1 MTFNTKIPYGH
12 DMMDLELP
20 ESQVVG
26 VCYPQTMPAASDP
39 DQLLKEAISAGFDD
53 TNLPQKA
60 KSGARACIVI
70 TDRTR
75 STPNRRVLPI
85 LLDQL
90 NEIGVPNDRITVISG
105 GGMHAADR
113 HTDLTALLGEGL
125 LSRVEVITNEPDNDD
140 IMVKLGTTA
149 IGTPVEV
156 HQKFAEAE
164 IKLGITNVN
173 PCMLAGWS
181 GSGKI
186 VMPGISSRRGIYHNH
201 KFFVQ
206 PLLELGVASLMGI
219 MPPDNPVRADIEEC
233 ATISGIDMVVNTVL
247 DSNRDLVRVFCG
259 DHLPAHR
266 EAMRYMQ
273 PFVEV
278 SLPQKVDIMVA
289 GVGDPA
295 LEISLFQ
302 GGSRVCG
309 GVDRYL
315 KPGGTLIMAIACTE
329 GIYEGFEHEEF
340 RQWMRKMPTPAEIGQ
355 IVEEGGMG
363 GEKGCVLFTFS
374 WLIHEM
380 NCRIITV
387 TEGMTAEELAEVH
400 LDHAEHVQAALD
412 EAINHYDQ
420 PSIGVMPYGGL
431 VLPTLTK
438 IDALNREAQG
448 EI

>member
-1 MTFNTKIPYGH
+1 MTLKTKIPHGH
-12 DMMDLELP
+12 LMMDLEIP

-26 VCYPQTMPAASDP
+26 VSYPKTMPPASDP
-39 DQLLKEAISAGFDD
+39 SLVLENAIAAGFKE
-53 TNLPQKA
+53 TNLGEKA
-60 KSGARACIVI
+60 KPGAKACIVI

-85 LLDQL
+85 LLDHL
-90 NEIGVPNDRITVISG
+90 NQIGVPDSHITVISG
-105 GGMHAADR
+105 GGMHAADS
-113 HTDLTALLGEGL
+113 HTDLTALLGGEMM
-125 LSRVEVITNEPDNDD
+125 SRVEVITNEPDNDD
-140 IMVKLGTTA
+140 IMVKLGTTT

-156 HQKFAEAE
+156 HHKFAEAE
-164 IKLGITNVN
+164 IKLGITNIN

-186 VMPGISSRRGIYHNH
+186 VMPAISSRRGIYHNH
-201 KFFVQ
+201 KFFVR
-206 PLLELGVASLMGI
+206 PLIKLGIASLMGI

-247 DSNRDLVRVFCG
+247 DSNRELVIAFCG
-259 DHLPAHR
+259 DHIRAHR
-266 EAMRYMQ
+266 AAMDYMK
-273 PFVEV
+273 PHVEV

-380 NCRIITV
+380 KCRIITV
-387 TEGMTAEELAEVH
+387 TAGMTAEELNDVH
-400 LDHAEHVQAALD
+400 LDHAAQVQDALD
-412 EAINHYDQ
+412 EAMSHYNQ
-420 PSIGVMPYGGL
+420 PSVGVMPYGGL
-431 VLPTLTK
+431 VLPTLT
-438 IDALNREAQG
+438 
-448 EI
+448 